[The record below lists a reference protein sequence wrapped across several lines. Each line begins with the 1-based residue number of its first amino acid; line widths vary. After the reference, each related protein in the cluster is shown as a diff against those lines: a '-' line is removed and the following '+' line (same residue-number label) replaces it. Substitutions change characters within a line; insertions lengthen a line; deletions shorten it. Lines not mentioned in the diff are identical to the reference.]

1 MKVNVV
7 KEENNTVQLDI
18 EIDAEHAAQ
27 EYNKAC
33 KKLGERVTV
42 PGFRK
47 GKAPRAMVENYV
59 GVDEIRHHALDRLL
73 PNVFADT
80 ISEHQ

>member
-59 GVDEIRHHALDRLL
+59 GDYYLMYLL
-73 PNVFADT
+73 IPSANINMT
-80 ISEHQ
+80 